1 MNSRRRNAAP
11 NAIAGASSAG
21 MTTRCATPC
30 HNTPFSP
37 DCTSAAPTRPPIKA
51 CEELDGKPNH
61 QVSRFQAIAPSRA
74 ARSVCCVARFPSM
87 MPLATF
93 LATAVVT
100 KAPARFATAAI
111 STAIRGVTA
120 RVPTEVAIA
129 FAVSWKPFVKS
140 KPSATTTTMTSRTSF
155 NGSAV
160 LYDDR
165 FEDVGRVLAGVD
177 GLLERLVDVLPADD
191 RDRVVGSAEELRHRL
206 PVQPV
211 AFVLELAELHQLAA
225 RVLETLEPRD
235 GLLQLGRG
243 PQDHVPLGLGRR
255 ADLLDAVADDV
266 PRGLVDVVADVVQG
280 PGQPVHVVAVE
291 RGDEGAVQQADDVVR
306 EAVALVLELLDVADP
321 LRRSVRR
328 LSQQVDELPG
338 DRDRV
343 RRGLIEEVEELIA
356 LRD

>member
-1 MNSRRRNAAP
+1 MRSRSKNAAP
-11 NAIAGASSAG
+11 NAIAGAASAG
-21 MTTRCATPC
+21 MTTLCAIPC
-30 HNTPFSP
+30 QSTPFEP
-37 DCTSAAPTRPPIKA
+37 DCTSAAPTRPPISA
-51 CEELDGKPNH
+51 CEELDGRPNH
-61 QVSRFQAIAPSRA
+61 HVSRFQAIAPARA
-74 ARSVCCVARFPSM
+74 ASSVCCVARFASM
-87 MPLATF
+87 SPLATF
-93 LATAVVT
+93 FATAVVT
-100 KAPARFATAAI
+100 NAPARLATAAM
-111 STAIRGVTA
+111 STATRGVTA

-140 KPSATTTTMTSRTSF
+140 NPSATTTTMTRMSSF
-155 NGSAV
+155 NDSTV
-160 LYDDR
+160 LHDDR
-165 FEDVGRVLAGVD
+165 LEHVGRVLARVD

-291 RGDEGAVQQADDVVR
+291 RGDEGAVQ
-306 EAVALVLELLDVADP
+306 
-321 LRRSVRR
+321 
-328 LSQQVDELPG
+328 
-338 DRDRV
+338 
-343 RRGLIEEVEELIA
+343 
-356 LRD
+356 